1 MIRLENIHIEYDH
14 VLLENE
20 DIVIYPSSLTL
31 IKGRSGTGKST
42 LLYRIGLI
50 HEQIDYDYY
59 INEENIRYF
68 SEEKISSLRKNDMAF
83 VLQDSLLFEHYN
95 VKENLQHACMIN
107 QVYKT
112 DEELIDLLHEVKL
125 DIQLEQRINQI
136 SGGEKQRLAI
146 ACALCKN
153 PSILIL
159 DEPTSALDIENEK
172 IIFNLLKELAL
183 SRHIY
188 IVVTSHSSIANDF
201 ANQIYEIKNHHLVQM
216 KDYYNEEKINK
227 KPETIISKEFFQ
239 YYINHF
245 RKSYRFMNL
254 FIMIV
259 LTLTIL
265 LVSSIYLVIDYKMN
279 ENYQLLDKI
288 SFNQLFIT
296 NDTEHIYLDDQF
308 LSSHTLI
315 YQKLK
320 QMKGIKKIYPVY
332 QYHIQMNGID
342 YNILPIYD
350 ENKFDEDCSYVY
362 KHNDTYP
369 RILMTSTT
377 YRNMSTYLINEKQ
390 LQYHFMNKDYIFNI
404 IGLLRHNYQSP
415 FLGFT
420 NEYIY
425 IDNQIIESIAKYYQ
439 LKPIGYS
446 VFCDSLNSLQ
456 SVQEKAHNLHYGVNN
471 LFQKGEELLEIQNH
485 LLKMRYILTISIS
498 ILSTILLIALFSHY
512 IHLRKKEFSL
522 LKINGLGEKDIFHI
536 IIKELFYFNIRG
548 CILPFLLMII
558 LFKILS
564 INISLEFIF
573 NILGLIFFQFIVL
586 YYLNKKIIIKIV
598 PENILRH

>member
-20 DIVIYPSSLTL
+20 DIAIYPSSLTL

-59 INEENIRYF
+59 INDENIRYF
-68 SEEKISSLRKNDMAF
+68 SEEQISSLRKNYMAF

-172 IIFNLLKELAL
+172 IIFSLLKELAL
-183 SRHIY
+183 SRHMY

-201 ANQIYEIKNHHLVQM
+201 ANQIYEIQNHHLIQI

-227 KPETIISKEFFQ
+227 KQEAIISNDFFQ

-265 LVSSIYLVIDYKMN
+265 LVSSIYLVIDYKIN

-296 NDTEHIYLDDQF
+296 NNIEHIYLDDQF
-308 LSSHTLI
+308 FSSHTEI

-320 QMKGIKKIYPVY
+320 QMEGIKKIYPVY
-332 QYHIQMNGID
+332 QYHVQINGID

-362 KHNDTYP
+362 KHDSTYP

-390 LQYHFMNKDYIFNI
+390 LQYHFINNDYIFNI

-425 IDNQIIESIAKYYQ
+425 VDNQIIESIARYYQ

-446 VFCDSLNSLQ
+446 VFCDSLGSLQ
-456 SVQEKAHNLHYGVNN
+456 SVEKEIKFLNYGVNN
-471 LFQKGEELLEIQNH
+471 LFQKGEELLKIQNH
-485 LLKMRYILTISIS
+485 LLKMRNILTISIS
-498 ILSTILLIALFSHY
+498 ILSTVLLIALFSHY

-536 IIKELFYFNIRG
+536 ITKELFYFNIRG

-558 LFKILS
+558 LFKIMG
-564 INISLEFIF
+564 INISMEFIF
-573 NILGLIFFQFIVL
+573 NILGLIFFQLIVL

-598 PENILRH
+598 PENILRD